1 MSTVA
6 LVRCENYDYENVRR
20 AVGKGMDL
28 LGGPGRFAKKGRR
41 YSSSPTGSSPILPRS
56 SP

>member
-28 LGGPGRFAKKGRR
+28 LGGPGRYRTPG
-41 YSSSPTGSSPILPRS
+41 
-56 SP
+56 